1 MDSIELTLKEISEN
15 FINLSAECSGNINL
29 ASKVII
35 NSLENGGKIMF
46 CGNGGSASDSQHLS
60 AELVGRYR
68 KDRKPLASIS
78 LTTDTSAITAI
89 SNDLSFSDIYSRQVE
104 AIGKEDDI
112 LYAIST
118 SGKSENVLNAL
129 RMAKHKKI
137 KTIGLTGKNESKIF
151 DELCD
156 ILISV
161 PATRADRIQ
170 EMHIAV
176 GQIICEILE
185 DRLC

>member
-1 MDSIELTLKEISEN
+1 
-15 FINLSAECSGNINL
+15 
-29 ASKVII
+29 
-35 NSLENGGKIMF
+35 
-46 CGNGGSASDSQHLS
+46 
-60 AELVGRYR
+60 
-68 KDRKPLASIS
+68 
-78 LTTDTSAITAI
+78 
-89 SNDLSFSDIYSRQVE
+89 
-104 AIGKEDDI
+104 
-112 LYAIST
+112 
-118 SGKSENVLNAL
+118 
-129 RMAKHKKI
+129 MAKHKKI